1 MENFAVAFLT
11 ILGVVVG
18 VVVGLLVGTR
28 WGRAEAESTAALE
41 LASKQAELEA
51 GEHHWRARLD
61 EAESRSR
68 QAGEVASLV
77 TPLRATLSELQAA
90 VARADHTR
98 ATGMGRIEAQL
109 ATIEASNR
117 DLAKQTSGV
126 AAALRNPGL
135 RGKWGEVQLTRIVQ
149 SAGLLEG
156 VTYRAQPG
164 EAGGRLR
171 PDMII
176 DLGAGRRVVI
186 DAKVPLAALL
196 EAEDSDA
203 EPSPE
208 ALKAHALAVRS
219 RIKDLAGKDYAAH
232 LAETPDFVV
241 LFLPADDLL
250 AAALRADPQIV
261 DHAGDA
267 GVILATPSTL
277 MALLRVVALAWQEDR
292 AAAGAEE
299 ILTLAQEAVSR
310 VGMLAGHLQLLGTR
324 LDATLAAYNKVVGSW
339 QSRIRPVSR
348 RLSEHGSH
356 WDGIADL
363 AAIDTDVRR
372 IDPLHD
378 TG

>member
-1 MENFAVAFLT
+1 MENIAVAFLT

-18 VVVGLLVGTR
+18 VIVGLLVGTR
-28 WGRAEAESTAALE
+28 WGRTEAESRAALE

-51 GEHHWRARLD
+51 SEHHWRARLD

-68 QAGEVASLV
+68 QAGDVASLV
-77 TPLRATLSELQAA
+77 TPMKATLSELQSA
-90 VARADHTR
+90 VARADQTR
-98 ATGMGRIEAQL
+98 ASGMGRIEAQL

-196 EAEDSDA
+196 EAEDGDV

-277 MALLRVVALAWQEDR
+277 MTLLRVVALAWQEDR

-299 ILTLAQEAVSR
+299 ILTLAHEAVTR
-310 VGMLAGHLQLLGTR
+310 VGSLAGHLQTLGVR
-324 LDATLAAYNKVVGSW
+324 LDATLGAYNKMAGSW
-339 QSRIRPVSR
+339 QSRVRPVAR
-348 RLSEHGSH
+348 RLTEHGTQ
-356 WDGIADL
+356 WEGIGDL
-363 AAIDTDVRR
+363 AALDTDVRR
-372 IDPLHD
+372 LEPLDD
-378 TG
+378 TA